1 MIVAAVLVSILL
13 TDSYTLKDR
22 RSVVNSLKTRL
33 RDKFNISVA
42 ELDGGKKVNLCDIGI
57 AAVGNDNRMVEEMVS
72 KAVNFIEEDLRVQV
86 LAVTRIV

>member
-1 MIVAAVLVSILL
+1 MIVAAVMVSILI
-13 TDSYTLKDR
+13 TDSFTLKDR

-42 ELDGGKKVNLCDIGI
+42 EVDSGKKVNLCDIGI
-57 AAVGNDNRMVEEMVS
+57 AVVGNDNRMVEEMVS